1 MGKLIGIFAAVA
13 VSLFA
18 FFMVYSPM
26 YVEPGHVGI
35 KVNLLGDAKG
45 VKPEEVGVG
54 RHWITWNE
62 RIYTFPTFTQNYTW
76 TRDPDER
83 GEEDE
88 SFTFNDKDGTSL
100 NADIGISYNIVPDKV
115 PLIFQKYRKGVEEI
129 TDIYL
134 RNMVRDAITS
144 EASVL
149 PVETIYGIGKEKLL
163 DAVTARVKSK
173 VDALGI
179 NIEDLYWIGKIRLPE
194 SVEKALNDK
203 IKANQ
208 DAMTAQNQVL
218 QQKYEADKKVEQ
230 ARGRADSVLIEA
242 TKQAEANKVLAAS
255 ITPAFIEYKKLE
267 NELKAIDKWGGVLPT
282 FIGGDSPTPFLNVT
296 PPKAAQ

>member
-1 MGKLIGIFAAVA
+1 MGKLIGVCAAVA

-76 TRDPDER
+76 TKEPDER

-100 NADIGISYNIVPDKV
+100 NADVGISYAIAPDKV

-144 EASVL
+144 EASIL
-149 PVETIYGIGKEKLL
+149 PVETIYGVGKEKLL
-163 DAVTARVKSK
+163 DAVTARVKLK
-173 VDALGI
+173 VDSLGI

-194 SVEKALNDK
+194 SVEKALNEK
-203 IKANQ
+203 ITANQ
-208 DAMTAQNQVL
+208 NAMRAQNQVL
-218 QQKYEADKKVEQ
+218 ERKYEADKKIED
-230 ARGRADSVLIEA
+230 ARGRAESVLVEA

-282 FIGGDSPTPFLNVT
+282 FIGGDSPTPFLNVS
-296 PPKAAQ
+296 PSKAAQ